1 MWIYNVCKVR
11 EPQGN
16 GYEILE
22 RYTNR
27 TIAYLRMFALIKSDK
42 SGHYFVE
49 RFSDKKKQ
57 VIFIRQKLKRSETF
71 VSSRYSVF
79 P

>member
-22 RYTNR
+22 KYTNR
-27 TIAYLRMFALIKSDK
+27 TIAYLRMFALVKSDK

-49 RFSDKKKQ
+49 RFSDKKK
-57 VIFIRQKLKRSETF
+57 
-71 VSSRYSVF
+71 
-79 P
+79 

>member
-22 RYTNR
+22 RYKNR
-27 TIAYLRMFALIKSDK
+27 TIAYLRLFALMDSDK
-42 SGHYFVE
+42 SGGHYFVE
-49 RFSDKKKQ
+49 RFSDKKL
-57 VIFIRQKLKRSETF
+57 QK
-71 VSSRYSVF
+71 
-79 P
+79 

>member
-11 EPQGN
+11 EPEGN

-22 RYTNR
+22 KHTDR
-27 TIAYLRMFALIKSDK
+27 TLAYMRMFAIMNADK

-57 VIFIRQKLKRSETF
+57 KQVASDKADLR
-71 VSSRYSVF
+71 
-79 P
+79 